1 METNKEY
8 LMRTGAE
15 NFIYDTDYCKY
26 CIYNDNC
33 TTGQAY
39 KSKCLFGIKQWLEQ
53 EHTNG

>member
-33 TTGQAY
+33 TTGQAF
-39 KSKCLFGIKQWLEQ
+39 KSKCLYGIRQWLEQ
-53 EHTNG
+53 ERKDG

>member
-26 CIYNDNC
+26 CIYNKC
-33 TTGQAY
+33 KGEKY
-39 KSKCLFGIKQWLEQ
+39 KSKCLYGIKSWLNQ
-53 EHTNG
+53 ERKDG